1 MLWTVSVPLIRR
13 RWGLG
18 SEVSIASSLS
28 EEVADATAETRLG
41 WVDQLRGLVM
51 VIMALD
57 HVRDFVHRGAMSALP
72 TDLATTTP
80 LLFATRWITH
90 VCAPAFALTAGVGA
104 YLWWRKGRSRSQL
117 SGFLVSRG
125 LWLMLLEL
133 VVMRLAYYFSV
144 SLQSPILL
152 LVLWALGLSMIVLA
166 ALIWLPRT
174 WLAPLAVAVLLLH
187 PLLDIT
193 PLGAGVRFVHE
204 VAVFQILGATVVS
217 PYPLIPWAAIMLL
230 GFALGPT
237 IEAGRL
243 GSGAFLGLGLIALVG
258 FVVLRLVNLYGD
270 PAPWSPQSTPI
281 YSLMSFVN
289 VTKYPAS
296 LDFVLMTLGLILLLA
311 AVLVR
316 APARPTGVRTALET
330 LGRVPLFYYLL
341 HFFLAHLIATGLA
354 LATYGWKAW
363 GFVFTPYPSLGGAKD
378 ALPADFGH
386 NLATVYAVWLVV
398 VALCYPACLWYAR
411 IKAKRPGG
419 WLSYL

>member
-1 MLWTVSVPLIRR
+1 MSVASRLPGGVAEDPGLATPAVS
-13 RWGLG
+13 
-18 SEVSIASSLS
+18 AH
-28 EEVADATAETRLG
+28 ARLG
-41 WVDQLRGLVM
+41 WVDQLRGLIM

-57 HVRDFVHRGAMSALP
+57 HVRDFIHRGAMSALP

-90 VCAPAFALTAGVGA
+90 VCAPTFALTAGVGA
-104 YLWWRKGRSRSQL
+104 YLWWRKGRSRAQL

-144 SLQSPILL
+144 SLQSPVLL

-166 ALIWLPRT
+166 ALVWLPRA
-174 WLAPLAVAVLLLH
+174 WLAPLAIAILLLH
-187 PLLDIT
+187 PLLDIA
-193 PLGAGVRFVHE
+193 PFGAGLGFIHE
-204 VAVFQILGATVVS
+204 VGVFQVLGATVVS

-230 GFALGPT
+230 GFALGPA
-237 IEAGRL
+237 IEAGRI
-243 GSGAFLGLGLIALVG
+243 SARAFAGLGLIALIA
-258 FVVLRLVNLYGD
+258 FAALRLVNQYGD

-281 YSLMSFVN
+281 FSVMSFVN

-296 LDFVLMTLGLILLLA
+296 LDFVLLTLGLIFLLA

-316 APARPTGVRTALET
+316 APGRPAGVRAALEV

-341 HFFLAHLIATGLA
+341 HFFLAHLIAAGLA
-354 LATYGWKAW
+354 LATYSWKAW
-363 GFVFTPYPSLGGAKD
+363 DFVFTPYPSLGGAKD
-378 ALPADFGH
+378 AFPADFGY
-386 NLATVYAVWLVV
+386 NLAVVYAVWLVV

-411 IKAKRPGG
+411 VKAQRRGG

>member
-1 MLWTVSVPLIRR
+1 MN
-13 RWGLG
+13 
-18 SEVSIASSLS
+18 IASSMS
-28 EEVADATAETRLG
+28 EIGAETAAETRLG

-57 HVRDFVHRGAMSALP
+57 HVRDFIHRGAMSALP

-90 VCAPAFALTAGVGA
+90 VCAPAFALTAGIGA

-117 SGFLVSRG
+117 TGFLVSRG

-144 SLQSPILL
+144 SLQSPVLL

-166 ALIWLPRT
+166 AVIWLPRA

-187 PLLDIT
+187 PLLDIA
-193 PLGAGVRFVHE
+193 PVGAGLRFLHE
-204 VAVFQILGATVVS
+204 VGVVQLFGATVVS

-230 GFALGPT
+230 GFAMGPA
-237 IEAGRL
+237 IEDGRL
-243 GSGAFLGLGLIALVG
+243 GPRRLAGLGIIALAA
-258 FVVLRLVNLYGD
+258 FVVLRGLNLYGD
-270 PAPWSPQSTPI
+270 PAPWSPQASPV
-281 YSLMSFVN
+281 YSLMAFVN

-296 LDFVLMTLGLILLLA
+296 LDFTLLTLGLIFLLA

-316 APARPTGVRTALET
+316 TPGRPSAVRGPLEV
-330 LGRVPLFYYLL
+330 LGRTPLFYYLL

-354 LATYGWKAW
+354 LATYGARAW
-363 GFVFTPYPSLGGAKD
+363 TFVFTPYPSLGGAKE
-378 ALPADFGH
+378 AFPADFGH
-386 NLATVYAVWLVV
+386 GLLTVYGVWLVV
-398 VALCYPACLWYAR
+398 VALCYPACLWFAKV
-411 IKAKRPGG
+411 KAGRRSW

>member
-1 MLWTVSVPLIRR
+1 M
-13 RWGLG
+13 
-18 SEVSIASSLS
+18 SIASRHPGA
-28 EEVADATAETRLG
+28 VAEAQGPGGQEASANARLG

-104 YLWWRKGRSRSQL
+104 FLWWSRGRSRAQL

-144 SLQSPILL
+144 SLQSPVLL

-166 ALIWLPRT
+166 ALVWLPRA
-174 WLAPLAVAVLLLH
+174 WLAPLAIAILLLH
-187 PLLDIT
+187 PLLDIA
-193 PLGAGVRFVHE
+193 PFGAGMSFLHE
-204 VAVFQILGATVVS
+204 VGIVQLFGATVVS

-230 GFALGPT
+230 GFAMGPA
-237 IEAGRL
+237 IQAGRL
-243 GSGAFLGLGLIALVG
+243 SARSFVGLGVAALAG
-258 FVVLRLVNLYGD
+258 FVALRLANLYGD
-270 PAPWSPQSTPI
+270 PAPWSPQASPV
-281 YSLMSFVN
+281 YSLMAFVN

-296 LDFVLMTLGLILLLA
+296 LDFTLLTLGLIFLLA
-311 AVLVR
+311 ALLVR
-316 APARPTGVRTALET
+316 TPGRPSAVRGALEV

-354 LATYGWKAW
+354 LATYGAQALS
-363 GFVFTPYPSLGGAKD
+363 FVFTPYPSLGGPKEAF
-378 ALPADFGH
+378 PADFGH
-386 NLATVYAVWLVV
+386 GLLTVYVVWLVV
-398 VALCYPACLWYAR
+398 VAVCYPACLWFAKVKAR
-411 IKAKRPGG
+411 RRAW